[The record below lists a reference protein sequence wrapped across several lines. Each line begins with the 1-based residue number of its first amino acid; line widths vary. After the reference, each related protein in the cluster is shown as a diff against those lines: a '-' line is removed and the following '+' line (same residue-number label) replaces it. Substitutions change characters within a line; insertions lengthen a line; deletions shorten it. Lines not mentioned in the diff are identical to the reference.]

1 MAKNPKNK
9 PPKNKADAKHAA
21 EKNEAASYGDIH
33 PFAVP
38 FLWLGRKSVIE
49 NFMWLPL
56 LGMIVMI
63 ILGVVYPPHHPAPW
77 DIVPGSWAIIGFT
90 AYTIIVLSAR
100 PLFALLSRPEDYYG
114 EGGLADPEYSTEH
127 TSGDHHD

>member
-1 MAKNPKNK
+1 MAKA
-9 PPKNKADAKHAA
+9 PKNKAKDMQ
-21 EKNEAASYGDIH
+21 ETPQNEEATQYSDIH

-38 FLWLGRKSVIE
+38 FLFLGRKSVIE

-56 LGMIVMI
+56 IGMIIMI

-77 DIVPGSWAIIGFT
+77 DVVPGSWAIIGFV

-100 PLFALLSRPEDYYG
+100 PLFSLLARSEDYYG
-114 EGGLADPEYSTEH
+114 EGGLPDPEYSTEH
-127 TSGDHHD
+127 AEGSHD

>member
-1 MAKNPKNK
+1 MAKAPKNK
-9 PPKNKADAKHAA
+9 TKNMHASPQ
-21 EKNEAASYGDIH
+21 NEEAPQYGDIH

-38 FLWLGRKSVIE
+38 FLFLGRKSVIE

-56 LGMIVMI
+56 IGMIIMI

-77 DIVPGSWAIIGFT
+77 DVVPGSWAIIGFV

-100 PLFALLSRPEDYYG
+100 PLFSLLARGEDYYG
-114 EGGLADPEYSTEH
+114 EGGLPDPEYSTEH
-127 TSGDHHD
+127 TGGSHD